1 MKQDVKI
8 GLALSGGGVKGVAHI
23 GVLKALEEAAIF
35 PDCIS
40 GTSAGALVGA
50 LYASGKSPDN
60 IFKIFD
66 ESVIFSFSNM
76 ALGKPGFI
84 DLLKFK
90 PYFQEFFP
98 EKTFAS
104 LQRELFVATTDLVH
118 GETKIFKSGDL
129 VDAVLASSAFPMVFS
144 PYKIDGK
151 LYADGG
157 IVNNFPI
164 EPLLKDCDYIIG
176 VYANPLKNID
186 NNHLTSTLRILERVY
201 QIATRYA
208 SLQKIEEC
216 HHILLPQQLEQYGT
230 FEMKKAKEIYE
241 LGYTETKKHINTIV
255 SEIEELKSGKR
266 T

>member
-1 MKQDVKI
+1 MRNDVKI

-23 GVLKALEEAAIF
+23 GVLKALEEAQIF
-35 PDCIS
+35 PDSIS

-50 LYASGKSPDN
+50 LYASGKSPDD
-60 IFKIFD
+60 IFEIFD
-66 ESVIFSFSNM
+66 KSVIFSFSNM

-90 PYFQEFFP
+90 PYFQQYFP

-104 LQRELFVATTDLVH
+104 LERPLFVAATDLVQ
-118 GETKIFKSGDL
+118 GKTKIFKSGDV
-129 VDAVLASSAFPMVFS
+129 VDAVLASSAFPLVFS
-144 PYKIDGK
+144 PYTINGK

-176 VYANPLKNID
+176 VYANPLKHIESNQLK
-186 NNHLTSTLRILERVY
+186 NTLHIMDRVY

-241 LGYTETKKHINTIV
+241 LGYAETKKHINTIV
-255 SEIEELKSGKR
+255 SEIEELKSSKR